1 MSLIYLF
8 YPFFLCFFFYKSKID
23 LETRLRPKRKQKTDK
38 QNRLRKHIC
47 VEKGGGH
54 WKQICIS
61 VAFERGKVLIRCS
74 SDIRMKITKK
84 IDIVINFFLT

>member
-47 VEKGGGH
+47 VEKGAGGGIGS
-54 WKQICIS
+54 KYVS
-61 VAFERGKVLIRCS
+61 VLHSKEVKY
-74 SDIRMKITKK
+74 
-84 IDIVINFFLT
+84 